1 MKDYYSC
8 PVQASINVLSGKW
21 KVQILWHLS
30 FGSRRFAEIRKKLP
44 KISEKVLTDQLR
56 QLERDGVLNRKVNSS
71 VPPRVTYSL
80 NDEGAKLVPLME
92 LLCKWG
98 SAHFGIKPNLP
109 RQAAKSS
116 PKSEAFESASRKSKG
131 SGLKT
136 ASRPIAV
143 PRSGLSPFSPRFP

>member
-1 MKDYYSC
+1 MKDYYGC

-80 NDEGAKLVPLME
+80 NDEGT
-92 LLCKWG
+92 
-98 SAHFGIKPNLP
+98 
-109 RQAAKSS
+109 AAKSPRS
-116 PKSEAFESASRKSKG
+116 LRDTQRNHWPSSWRKAVEGASRLWSSQSARIFRIMREKRWVMSKG
-131 SGLKT
+131 CMSCRNSVDAT
-136 ASRPIAV
+136 
-143 PRSGLSPFSPRFP
+143 